1 MAMMYKNY
9 LIKSRNKKGVIME
22 LLFSVLF
29 GYVIQLTTKGLKC
42 SEDPCPPDEYQ
53 NLLIQKSI
61 QVPMFVTFLLPN
73 LTFVTSRFIL
83 QQVVEDKQTKMRETL
98 RLMSLS
104 RLAYALSYLIFQAIF
119 ALISGTIIGYFIFS
133 EKDQIFA

>member
-1 MAMMYKNY
+1 
-9 LIKSRNKKGVIME
+9 
-22 LLFSVLF
+22 
-29 GYVIQLTTKGLKC
+29 
-42 SEDPCPPDEYQ
+42 
-53 NLLIQKSI
+53 
-61 QVPMFVTFLLPN
+61 MFVTFLLPN